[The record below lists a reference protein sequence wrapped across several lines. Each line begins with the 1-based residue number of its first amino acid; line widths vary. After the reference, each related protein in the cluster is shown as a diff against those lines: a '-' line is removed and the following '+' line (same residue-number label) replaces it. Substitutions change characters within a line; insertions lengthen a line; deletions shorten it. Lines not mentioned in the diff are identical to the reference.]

1 MVKLVAGQKG
11 YRMEI
16 EEKCTDENCSPED
29 AIAMISSLHTSAY
42 GDHRDA

>member
-1 MVKLVAGQKG
+1 VKLVAGQTG

-16 EEKCTDENCSPED
+16 EEKCTDENCSPEE